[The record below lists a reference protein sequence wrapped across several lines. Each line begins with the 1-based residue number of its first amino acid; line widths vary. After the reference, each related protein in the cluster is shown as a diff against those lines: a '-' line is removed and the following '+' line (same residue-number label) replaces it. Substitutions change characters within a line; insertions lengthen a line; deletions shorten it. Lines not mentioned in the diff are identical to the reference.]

1 MTDGGFFEIRVT
13 GHLHSRW
20 AAWFDGLTVTT
31 EEDGGTAF
39 SGPIQDQAALFGIL
53 AKVRDAGLSL
63 VSVNRVD
70 R

>member
-1 MTDGGFFEIRVT
+1 MTEGGFYEIRVT
-13 GHLHSRW
+13 GHLNSRW

-31 EEDGGTAF
+31 EEDDVTAF
-39 SGPIQDQAALFGIL
+39 SGPIRDQAALFGTL

-63 VSVNRVD
+63 LSVNRVD